1 MYESNKKSNKNPT
14 KIFLKSSLKENQI
27 KENQKEISL
36 ESKKN
41 KEIHEKKL
49 KEIQR
54 LEKELNNIEKQ
65 NELTSKE
72 LYSLK
77 IKYNNLT
84 EKEEKINNEVENEN
98 RELEQLKEINITKN
112 REYRHLLELR
122 NRQINNNTSNN
133 NNDTNQ
139 NITSNRNNTNSNNEN
154 ENENVREDE
163 LLNGLN
169 FLLTISRIRRSIE
182 EEGRNESS
190 INEILNNRHNNDE
203 GPPMTYNQLQAL
215 PSSIYSNRNNSS
227 EKCVICGFDFCY
239 NDEITK
245 LRCEHTFHKNCLVN
259 RLRARNSSKCP
270 TCKTSVI

>member
-14 KIFLKSSLKENQI
+14 KIFLKSSLKENQ
-27 KENQKEISL
+27 KEVSL

-112 REYRHLLELR
+112 REYRHLLQLR

-139 NITSNRNNTNSNNEN
+139 NNTSNRNNTNSNN

-215 PSSIYSNRNNSS
+215 PSTIYSNRNNSS
-227 EKCVICGFDFCY
+227 EKCIICGFDFCY

>member
-112 REYRHLLELR
+112 REYRHLLQLR

-139 NITSNRNNTNSNNEN
+139 NNTSNRNNTNSNN

-227 EKCVICGFDFCY
+227 EKCIICGFDFCY

>member
-84 EKEEKINNEVENEN
+84 EKEEKINNEVETEN

-112 REYRHLLELR
+112 REYRHLLQLR
-122 NRQINNNTSNN
+122 NRQINNNTYNNN

-139 NITSNRNNTNSNNEN
+139 NITSNRNDTNSNN

-169 FLLTISRIRRSIE
+169 FLLTISRIRRSID

-227 EKCVICGFDFCY
+227 EKCIICGFDFCY

>member
-1 MYESNKKSNKNPT
+1 MYENNKKSNKNPT

-27 KENQKEISL
+27 KENQKEVSL

-139 NITSNRNNTNSNNEN
+139 NNTSNRNNTNSNN

-215 PSSIYSNRNNSS
+215 PSTIYSNRNNSS
-227 EKCVICGFDFCY
+227 EKCIICGFDFCY